1 MLNLIV
7 ALAEEA
13 RPVVRH
19 YRLKRLHHLHA
30 FPVYGSDDIRLIV
43 SGMGNL
49 AAATATGY
57 LAGIGDVKKSAAWL
71 NIGIAGSNSVAVG
84 EIVLAHKVMDVTR
97 QQHFYPTLC
106 FEVACKTAT
115 IETVAV
121 PQINYVKG
129 VVYDMEAAGFFSAA
143 MRFSTTEMI
152 HCLKIISD
160 NNAGDVDNISAA
172 GVVPLVE
179 QRMDVISDVVG
190 KLLEMINALAAD
202 NRGEQEM
209 DFIRSRFYLT
219 VSQQTQLNTLMQNW
233 FALTDVSPLALLNI
247 DTLKTSKAL
256 LHALQVKL
264 DELPVKY

>member
-13 RPVVRH
+13 RPIIH
-19 YRLKRLHHLHA
+19 YYRLKRMHHLHA

-43 SGMGNL
+43 SGIGNL

-57 LAGIGDVKKSAAWL
+57 LAGIGDVTKSKAWL
-71 NIGIAGSNSVAVG
+71 NIGIAGSSSLAVG
-84 EIVLAHKVMDVTR
+84 EIVMAHKVTDETR

-106 FEVACKTAT
+106 FEAVCKTAI

-121 PQINYVKG
+121 PQTDYVEG
-129 VVYDMEAAGFFSAA
+129 VAYDMEAAGFYSAA

-172 GVVPLVE
+172 GVVSLVE

-190 KLLEMINALAAD
+190 KLLEIINELVAE

-219 VSQQTQLNTLMQNW
+219 VSQQTQLKTLMQNW
-233 FALTDVSPLALLNI
+233 FALTDVSPLAMLNI

-256 LHALQVKL
+256 LHALHVKL